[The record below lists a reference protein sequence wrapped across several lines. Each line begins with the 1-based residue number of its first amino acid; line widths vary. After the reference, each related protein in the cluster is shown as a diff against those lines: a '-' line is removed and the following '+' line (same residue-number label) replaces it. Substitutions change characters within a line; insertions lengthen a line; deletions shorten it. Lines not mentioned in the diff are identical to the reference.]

1 MCHENAGTRSNR
13 IRFHP
18 VWWCSGA
25 QAVSEEEH
33 AGREAEVLARLA
45 TVTDPELDE
54 PVTDLGFVEGVTVGT
69 DGAVAIDFRLP
80 TYWCAANFAYMMAED
95 MRDAVAALPWVTG
108 VVPRLHAHMCAE
120 QVNHGVAER
129 LDFGAAF
136 GEAGD
141 DDSLANLRTTF
152 RHKAFQ
158 GRQEALLRALLSQG
172 FSKQALAA
180 MTVRALETTAIVGA
194 EGDDLKRR
202 YLEMRARVGGPA
214 GLDAPA
220 FVTAEGEPLS
230 EAGFDEHLR
239 TLASVRI
246 AMEFNGALC
255 RGLLA
260 ARERASGE
268 AQPQR

>member
-1 MCHENAGTRSNR
+1 MSAHKGK
-13 IRFHP
+13 
-18 VWWCSGA
+18 
-25 QAVSEEEH
+25 AVQE
-33 AGREAEVLARLA
+33 ADREAEVLARLA

-69 DGAVAIDFRLP
+69 DGTVSIDFRLP
-80 TYWCAANFAYMMAED
+80 TFWCAANFAYMMAED
-95 MRDAVAALPWVTG
+95 MRDVVAALPWVTR
-108 VVPRLHAHMCAE
+108 VVPRLQEHMCADE
-120 QVNHGVAER
+120 VNRGVAEG
-129 LDFGAAF
+129 LEFGAAF

-158 GRQEALLRALLSQG
+158 GRQEALLRALLAQG
-172 FSKQALAA
+172 FGKTALAA
-180 MTVRALETTAIVGA
+180 MTVAELEGA
-194 EGDDLKRR
+194 AVTNPEGADLLRR

-214 GLDAPA
+214 GPDAHA
-220 FVTAEGEPLS
+220 FVTVEGGPLT
-230 EAGFDEHLR
+230 EAGFDVHLR

-260 ARERASGE
+260 ARDRASGG
-268 AQPQR
+268 P

>member
-1 MCHENAGTRSNR
+1 MSVHEDAIDG
-13 IRFHP
+13 
-18 VWWCSGA
+18 
-25 QAVSEEEH
+25 
-33 AGREAEVLARLA
+33 GREAEVMACLA

-54 PVTDLGFVEGVTVGT
+54 PVTELGFVEGVTVGR

-108 VVPRLHAHMCAE
+108 VIPRSREHMCAE
-120 QVNHGVAER
+120 EVNRGVAQG

-141 DDSLANLRTTF
+141 DDSLASLRTTF
-152 RHKAFQ
+152 RRKAFQ
-158 GRQEALLRALLSQG
+158 GRQEALLRALLAQG
-172 FSKQALAA
+172 VHRAALVTMRVSELEGAALA
-180 MTVRALETTAIVGA
+180 
-194 EGDDLKRR
+194 GDKCAGLNRR
-202 YLEMRARVGGPA
+202 YQEMRARVGGPA
-214 GLDAPA
+214 DPDTLA
-220 FVTAEGEPLS
+220 FVTAEGAPLT

-239 TLASVRI
+239 SLASVRI

-260 ARERASGE
+260 ARDRASASTESEGAEHPVAARE
-268 AQPQR
+268 A